1 MFEEKSRPELPK
13 ETGIEQE
20 NFKDLVQRKQKNYK
34 TGIQKENYKSGIQQ
48 GNFKDLVKKKST
60 KPEEKG
66 IEQENQKYLVVKN
79 DERAEDRI
87 PYPVPISL
95 ISKEKNREEKHPLSF
110 CSGPRID
117 VATRWSLKH

>member
-48 GNFKDLVKKKST
+48 GNFKDLVKKKKYKT
-60 KPEEKG
+60 RRERNRAREPE
-66 IEQENQKYLVVKN
+66 
-79 DERAEDRI
+79 I
-87 PYPVPISL
+87 PGG
-95 ISKEKNREEKHPLSF
+95 EE
-110 CSGPRID
+110 
-117 VATRWSLKH
+117 